1 MELIYVDESGDIG
14 TVNSP
19 TAEYLLV
26 AMIVPEE
33 SWHELDGRITQARQ
47 RMKAQLGLDMAAE
60 IHAVEFLGGAKFHQG
75 LETWQRLWVTRW
87 LLRELS
93 RQNGLRFAVIVRTKV
108 LESEVLTTSWRALR
122 DSVDHKIRGR
132 AMLITDVTDR
142 QSVLKAIGRHPAG
155 NHPAKPKRESTFQA
169 KLIEDPIHMDSRH
182 SRILQM
188 VDLVAYL
195 WRQKLR
201 PNSLFQKKGPRE
213 LIRLTIKLTGTAE

>member
-1 MELIYVDESGDIG
+1 
-14 TVNSP
+14 
-19 TAEYLLV
+19 
-26 AMIVPEE
+26 
-33 SWHELDGRITQARQ
+33 
-47 RMKAQLGLDMAAE
+47 MKAQLGLDMAAE

-93 RQNGLRFAVIVRTKV
+93 RQNGLRFAVIARPKELQPEVFISTWTALK
-108 LESEVLTTSWRALR
+108 ESVEN
-122 DSVDHKIRGR
+122 KIRGR
-132 AMLITDVTDR
+132 AILITDVTDR
-142 QSVLKAIGRHPAG
+142 LSVLRAIGRHPAG
-155 NHPAKPKRESTFQA
+155 NHPAKATQESTFQA
-169 KLIEDPIHMDSRH
+169 RLIEDPIHIDSRH

-201 PNSLFQKKGPRE
+201 PNSLFQKKDPRE

>member
-1 MELIYVDESGDIG
+1 MDLIYVDESGDIG

-19 TAEYLLV
+19 TKEYLLV

-33 SWHELDGRITQARQ
+33 SWHELDGRIAQARQ

-93 RQNGLRFAVIVRTKV
+93 RQNGLRFAVIARPKE
-108 LESEVLTTSWRALR
+108 LQSEVFISTWTALKE
-122 DSVDHKIRGR
+122 SVDNKIRGR

-142 QSVLKAIGRHPAG
+142 QSVLRAIGRHPAG
-155 NHPAKPKRESTFQA
+155 NNHPNATHESSFQA

-201 PNSLFQKKGPRE
+201 PNSLFQKKDPRE
-213 LIRLTIKLTGTAE
+213 LIRLTTKLTGTAE

>member
-1 MELIYVDESGDIG
+1 MDLIYVDESGDIG

-19 TAEYLLV
+19 TKEYLLV
-26 AMIVPEE
+26 AIIVPEE
-33 SWHELDGRITQARQ
+33 SWHELDARIAQARQ
-47 RMKAQLGLDMAAE
+47 RMKARLGFDMTAE

-93 RQNGLRFAVIVRTKV
+93 RQNGLRFAVIARQKA
-108 LESEVLTTSWRALR
+108 SQPEVFVSTWTALKE
-122 DSVDHKIRGR
+122 SVDNKVRGK
-132 AMLITDVTDR
+132 AILITDVTDR
-142 QSVLKAIGRHPAG
+142 SSVLRAIGRHPTGGHA
-155 NHPAKPKRESTFQA
+155 AKPASETSFQA
-169 KLIEDPIHMDSRH
+169 KLLEDPIHMDSRH

-188 VDLVAYL
+188 ADLLAYL

-213 LIRLTIKLTGTAE
+213 LIRLTTKLTGTAE

>member
-1 MELIYVDESGDIG
+1 MDLIYVDESGDIG

-33 SWHELDGRITQARQ
+33 CWHELDARLAQARQ

-108 LESEVLTTSWRALR
+108 LESEVLTSSWRALR
-122 DSVDHKIRGR
+122 DRVDHKIRGR

-142 QSVLKAIGRHPAG
+142 QSVLKAIGRHTAG
-155 NHPAKPKRESTFQA
+155 NHNAKASRESSFQA

-188 VDLVAYL
+188 VDLLAYL

-201 PNSLFQKKGPRE
+201 PNSLFQKKDPRE

>member
-1 MELIYVDESGDIG
+1 MELIYIDESGDSG
-14 TVNSP
+14 TINSP
-19 TAEYLLV
+19 TKEYLLV

-33 SWHELDGRITQARQ
+33 YWYELDARIAQARQ
-47 RMKAQLGLDMAAE
+47 RMKIQLGLDFSAE

-93 RQNGLRFAVIVRTKV
+93 RQNGLRFAVIARSK
-108 LESEVLTTSWRALR
+108 EFQSEVFDTAWVALK
-122 DSVDHKIRGR
+122 DSLDSKTRGR
-132 AMLITDVTDR
+132 IIMITDVTDR
-142 QSVLKAIGRHPAG
+142 QAVLRAIGRHPIS
-155 NHPAKPKRESTFQA
+155 NPADQTSIKPSFHA

-201 PNSLFQKKGPRE
+201 PNSLFQKRDPRE
-213 LIRLTIKLTGTAE
+213 LIRLTTRLTGAAE